1 MPKKTIKELP
11 SSQRPIEK
19 LINYGPHKLKDEE
32 LLAIILRTGTK
43 KKNVV
48 QLSRQIIRQFNKEL
62 IDPKISDLIKIDGLG
77 KSKASQIVACFELG
91 KRFLKDKKTKIYL
104 SPEQIFEEVK
114 DIRGSKKEHL
124 VALYLD
130 PRNQEIKKEII
141 SIGTVNEVMVHPRE
155 VFEPAVKNL
164 ATQIVI
170 VHNHPTEQ
178 THPSEQDIELT
189 KRLDKAG
196 KILGIELKDHII
208 VTSKE
213 YYSFKMN
220 NLL

>member
-11 SSQRPIEK
+11 SSQRPIERLLK
-19 LINYGPHKLKDEE
+19 YGPHKLKDEE

-48 QLSRQIIRQFNKEL
+48 QLSRQILRQFNKEL
-62 IDPKISDLIKIDGLG
+62 IDPNISDLIKIDGLG

-91 KRFLKDKKTKIYL
+91 KRFLKDKQTKIYL